1 MQRCRNMTTDTDTKT
16 YNPEEVKAMEE
27 LGYITPRRAAEE
39 AGMRIDHVYRATKAR
54 KVRGKTVKGIRVK
67 LGANAWNRYVHRG
80 DWMAL
85 VEEKRA
91 HARESLGL

>member
-1 MQRCRNMTTDTDTKT
+1 MPTINTKT
-16 YNPEEVKAMEE
+16 YNPDEVAAMEE
-27 LGYITPRRAAEE
+27 AGYITPRKAAEE
-39 AGMRIDHVYRATKAR
+39 AGMRIDHVYRAMKPR
-54 KVRGKTVKGIRVK
+54 EVRGRTVKGVRVK

-85 VEEKRA
+85 VERKRQ